1 MRESFLTIPLF
12 SRIIFSGSLN
22 SQRFDKHS
30 SQNIPTSLSNNTY
43 PSHLSLP
50 RLFPPTT
57 RYQLSSLNT
66 LAQRYVKSRDIECSL
81 SREDTSR
88 PSTKSEMIFFFYISR
103 PNASNAWTTLHKVVV
118 SGRFLCRR
126 VPPKKRRKRQERWY
140 QRNEFTVGGM
150 KGNGIKEREGR
161 EGEEERKVLL
171 QRRPRDITVGR
182 IHYASQRLVFAL
194 FLRFDSLG
202 LSLYRPIGL

>member
-1 MRESFLTIPLF
+1 MWESFLTIPLF

-88 PSTKSEMIFFFYISR
+88 PSTKSEMIFFFLHFQAECEQRVDDVTQGGGFR
-103 PNASNAWTTLHKVVV
+103 PVLMSE
-118 SGRFLCRR
+118 S
-126 VPPKKRRKRQERWY
+126 PPKETAKKAGTMVSAKRVHRWWDEGKRDKRKRRKGGGRGAESFATTSAERY
-140 QRNEFTVGGM
+140 Y
-150 KGNGIKEREGR
+150 
-161 EGEEERKVLL
+161 
-171 QRRPRDITVGR
+171 RR
-182 IHYASQRLVFAL
+182 
-194 FLRFDSLG
+194 
-202 LSLYRPIGL
+202 

>member
-50 RLFPPTT
+50 RLSPPLSIIITEYARATLRQKPRYRVLFPIT
-57 RYQLSSLNT
+57 RRHL
-66 LAQRYVKSRDIECSL
+66 
-81 SREDTSR
+81 
-88 PSTKSEMIFFFYISR
+88 STKSEMIFFFYISR

>member
-50 RLFPPTT
+50 RLSPPTT
-57 RYQLSSLNT
+57 RYQLSSLN
-66 LAQRYVKSRDIECSL
+66 AQRYVKSRDIECSL

-88 PSTKSEMIFFFYISR
+88 PSTKSEMIFFF
-103 PNASNAWTTLHKVVV
+103 LHFQAECERGRRYTVVV

-140 QRNEFTVGGM
+140 QRNEFTGWDEGKRDKRKRRKGG
-150 KGNGIKEREGR
+150 GRGAESFATTSAERYY
-161 EGEEERKVLL
+161 
-171 QRRPRDITVGR
+171 RR
-182 IHYASQRLVFAL
+182 
-194 FLRFDSLG
+194 
-202 LSLYRPIGL
+202 

>member
-50 RLFPPTT
+50 RLSPPLSIIITEYARATLRQKPRYRVLFPIT
-57 RYQLSSLNT
+57 RRHL
-66 LAQRYVKSRDIECSL
+66 
-81 SREDTSR
+81 
-88 PSTKSEMIFFFYISR
+88 STKSEMIFFFYISR

-126 VPPKKRRKRQERWY
+126 VPPKKWRKRQERWY

>member
-1 MRESFLTIPLF
+1 MR
-12 SRIIFSGSLN
+12 G
-22 SQRFDKHS
+22 
-30 SQNIPTSLSNNTY
+30 
-43 PSHLSLP
+43 
-50 RLFPPTT
+50 T
-57 RYQLSSLNT
+57 RGR
-66 LAQRYVKSRDIECSL
+66 RY
-81 SREDTSR
+81 T
-88 PSTKSEMIFFFYISR
+88 
-103 PNASNAWTTLHKVVV
+103 VVV

-194 FLRFDSLG
+194 FLRFSLG

>member
-1 MRESFLTIPLF
+1 MR
-12 SRIIFSGSLN
+12 G
-22 SQRFDKHS
+22 
-30 SQNIPTSLSNNTY
+30 
-43 PSHLSLP
+43 
-50 RLFPPTT
+50 T
-57 RYQLSSLNT
+57 RGR
-66 LAQRYVKSRDIECSL
+66 RY
-81 SREDTSR
+81 T
-88 PSTKSEMIFFFYISR
+88 
-103 PNASNAWTTLHKVVV
+103 VVV

>member
-1 MRESFLTIPLF
+1 M
-12 SRIIFSGSLN
+12 RIISHDSSLLENYFFWLVKFSKIR
-22 SQRFDKHS
+22 QTFFAKYP
-30 SQNIPTSLSNNTY
+30 NILIEQ
-43 PSHLSLP
+43 HLSISLI
-50 RLFPPTT
+50 FTT
-57 RYQLSSLNT
+57 IISSHHPLSIIVLQTNT
-66 LAQRYVKSRDIECSL
+66 QRYVKSRDIECCSL
-81 SREDTSR
+81 SREGTS
-88 PSTKSEMIFFFYISR
+88 PQNLKWFFFFTFPGRMRGTRGRRY
-103 PNASNAWTTLHKVVV
+103 TVVV

>member
-88 PSTKSEMIFFFYISR
+88 PSTKSEMIFFF
-103 PNASNAWTTLHKVVV
+103 LH
-118 SGRFLCRR
+118 FQAECEQR
-126 VPPKKRRKRQERWY
+126 VDDVTRWWFPAGSY
-140 QRNEFTVGGM
+140 VGESPQRNGEKGRNDGISETSSPLVG
-150 KGNGIKEREGR
+150 
-161 EGEEERKVLL
+161 
-171 QRRPRDITVGR
+171 
-182 IHYASQRLVFAL
+182 
-194 FLRFDSLG
+194 
-202 LSLYRPIGL
+202 

>member
-50 RLFPPTT
+50 RLSPPLSIIITEYARATLRQMPRYRVLFPIT
-57 RYQLSSLNT
+57 RRHL
-66 LAQRYVKSRDIECSL
+66 
-81 SREDTSR
+81 
-88 PSTKSEMIFFFYISR
+88 STKSEMIFFF
-103 PNASNAWTTLHKVVV
+103 LHFQVGARMRGTRGRRYTVVV

-194 FLRFDSLG
+194 FLRFDNLG